1 LLRGHWSDQEELTI
15 LLRDWERWSAEVLE
29 SHLSYPV
36 LSYYRSQPTT
46 SHGSPL
52 CASSWTRAHS

>member
-36 LSYYRSQPTT
+36 LSY
-46 SHGSPL
+46 
-52 CASSWTRAHS
+52 